1 MFHNATVEMSYV
13 CTSKYSGFR
22 RLLNEIFALLDVT
35 QRGLTVTDV
44 SGQTVGAIFM
54 GQSNQAVLGL
64 FEPVRW
70 GNDHKRR

>member
-1 MFHNATVEMSYV
+1 MFHNAAVEISYM

-35 QRGLTVTDV
+35 HR
-44 SGQTVGAIFM
+44 GQTIGPFFK
-54 GQSNQAVLGL
+54 GQSNQTVLGL

-70 GNDHKRR
+70 DNVHKRR